1 MVKQFAVSSGS
12 EKLFSSKSNAQ
23 FKMYKM
29 VSVVILAQHQEHSE
43 FLPEGP
49 PSWPEPFLALCTC
62 SGWLIL
68 PWLLAGEEAPVWA
81 GLHCP
86 ATATRGLQLWI
97 LAYLPPPPPA
107 NMARDAASSD
117 SSFRSLYEIE
127 PEAEGQGQRVEGRP
141 CHVSSHASSDHLSSV
156 Q

>member
-1 MVKQFAVSSGS
+1 MGGPSLPCDSHKGTPALDSG
-12 EKLFSSKSNAQ
+12 
-23 FKMYKM
+23 
-29 VSVVILAQHQEHSE
+29 
-43 FLPEGP
+43 
-49 PSWPEPFLALCTC
+49 
-62 SGWLIL
+62 
-68 PWLLAGEEAPVWA
+68 
-81 GLHCP
+81 
-86 ATATRGLQLWI
+86 
-97 LAYLPPPPPA
+97 LPPPPPA